1 MIPPSRTVPPI
12 SWYTPLDKK
21 PLTLREVALF
31 GILAAL
37 TFGLKVAMSF
47 LPNIEPVSLM
57 VMLYAVVFG
66 RKGLYPIYLYVLM
79 EILFYGIQLW
89 NINYLYVWAILFVAA
104 RLMKGSE
111 SPLSWALL
119 AGSFGLLFGALCAPV
134 YVFSGGVGFAVAWWV
149 EGIPF
154 DLLHCAGNFVM
165 ALVLFLPLKKL
176 LTKLYR
182 KMQ

>member
-1 MIPPSRTVPPI
+1 M
-12 SWYTPLDKK
+12 
-21 PLTLREVALF
+21 TLREVALF

-89 NINYLYVWAILFVAA
+89 NINYLYVWAILFVGA
-104 RLMKGSE
+104 RLMKDSE
-111 SPLSWALL
+111 SPISWALL

-134 YVFSGGVGFAVAWWV
+134 YIFSGGVGFAVSWWV
-149 EGIPF
+149 SGIPF

-176 LTKLYR
+176 LERLYQ
-182 KMQ
+182 KT

>member
-1 MIPPSRTVPPI
+1 M
-12 SWYTPLDKK
+12 
-21 PLTLREVALF
+21 TLREVALF

-89 NINYLYVWAILFVAA
+89 NINYLYVWAILFLGA
-104 RLMKGSE
+104 RIMRSSQ
-111 SPLSWALL
+111 SPLAWALL

-134 YVFSGGVGFAVAWWV
+134 YVFSGGVSFAIAWWV
-149 EGIPF
+149 EGLPF
-154 DLLHCAGNFVM
+154 DMLHCAGNFVM

-176 LTKLYR
+176 LERLYQ
-182 KMQ
+182 KT

>member
-1 MIPPSRTVPPI
+1 MIPILPTVPPT
-12 SWYTPLDKK
+12 SWCTPLDKK

-104 RLMKGSE
+104 RMMKDSQ
-111 SPLSWALL
+111 SALSWALL

-134 YVFSGGVGFAVAWWV
+134 YLFSGGVSFAVSWWV
-149 EGIPF
+149 SGIPF

-165 ALVLFLPLKKL
+165 ALILFLPLKKL
-176 LTKLYR
+176 LERLYQ
-182 KMQ
+182 KT